1 MKKKIVP
8 AVFAAVTALSCTA
21 VCAFADSAEN
31 STSGDETSLAGA
43 QTAADTTT
51 SETNPGSAVEAADP
65 IDGVNPGTGAEGI
78 AAIMGVVVVA
88 GAALVISHKRD
99 N

>member
-43 QTAADTTT
+43 QTAADTTHERNQ
-51 SETNPGSAVEAADP
+51 SRFRG
-65 IDGVNPGTGAEGI
+65 
-78 AAIMGVVVVA
+78 
-88 GAALVISHKRD
+88 
-99 N
+99 